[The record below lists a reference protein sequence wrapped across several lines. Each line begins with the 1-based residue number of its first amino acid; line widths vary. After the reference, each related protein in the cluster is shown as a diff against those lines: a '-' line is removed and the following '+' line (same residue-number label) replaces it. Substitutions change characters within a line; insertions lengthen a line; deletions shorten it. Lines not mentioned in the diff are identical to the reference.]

1 METKIIVMTAK
12 LNQSKDL
19 VIKGAKLDEPTLT
32 KITTDYSN
40 KLLDEQNIETFEQIN
55 NILITEKGYY
65 ILFFEDMLTITPKE

>member
-12 LNQSKDL
+12 LNQPKDL
-19 VIKGAKLDEPTLT
+19 VIKGAKLDEPNLT

-65 ILFFEDMLTITPKE
+65 ILFFEDMLTYTPVE